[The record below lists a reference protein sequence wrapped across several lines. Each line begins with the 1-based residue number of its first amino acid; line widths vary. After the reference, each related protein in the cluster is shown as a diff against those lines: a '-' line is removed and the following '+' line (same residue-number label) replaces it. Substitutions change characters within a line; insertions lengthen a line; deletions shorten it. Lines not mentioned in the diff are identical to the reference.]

1 MSIWGDILKKFLLL
15 FLFVPLLLLAYSDG
29 DLDGIS
35 DKNDLCPH
43 SSMLDIVDETG
54 CAVEKLVAPPKDSSS
69 KKSSFDV
76 MVGANYSK
84 VGRDKRETLDTSAQL
99 DYYYRDWTF
108 QLQSSNYEEG
118 GVGDTTLGLYYQIHP
133 SSALSLSL
141 GSQLILP
148 TYKSD
153 FDNNN
158 MDYKLSSSLNY
169 HLNKISLSLGGSYRI
184 NNDDDIKESDYS
196 IEYQNSHSFYMGMGS
211 YLLPSLYSSLVVAQ
225 SKSIY
230 REGDDI
236 KTLSLYN
243 HYTIDEHWFS
253 RFGYSGGLNSSFSD
267 QFFLNVGY
275 YR

>member
-211 YLLPSLYSSLVVAQ
+211 YLLPSLYSSLVAAQ

-230 REGDDI
+230 RDGDDI
-236 KTLSLYN
+236 KTLSIYN
-243 HYTIDEHWFS
+243 HYMIDEHWFS
-253 RFGYSGGLNSSFSD
+253 RFGYIRGLNNSSND
-267 QFFLNVGY
+267 QLFLNIGY
-275 YR
+275 YY

>member
-1 MSIWGDILKKFLLL
+1 MSTWGDILKKILFL
-15 FLFVPLLLLAYSDG
+15 FLFVPLLLVAYSDS
-29 DLDGIS
+29 DLDGVS

-43 SSMLDIVDETG
+43 SSILDIVDQTG
-54 CAVEKLVAPPKDSSS
+54 CTVEKLATPPKDSSS
-69 KKSSFDV
+69 FDV
-76 MVGANYSK
+76 IVGVNYTKMGES
-84 VGRDKRETLDTSAQL
+84 ETGTFNESAQF

-118 GVGDTTLGLYYQIHP
+118 GVGDTTLGLYYQLHP
-133 SSALSLSL
+133 SSALSLTL
-141 GSQLILP
+141 GSQFILP

-196 IEYQNSHSFYMGMGS
+196 IEYQNSHSFYMGMGG

-230 REGDDI
+230 KDGDDME
-236 KTLSLYN
+236 TLSLYN

-253 RFGYSGGLNSSFSD
+253 RFGYSGGLNSSSSD
-267 QFFLNVGY
+267 QLFLNVGY